1 MIVNERKINFLHL
14 GLYSDSECG
23 IIINVKSSTKKI
35 IIKKK
40 KVEKFAFRSVLKLKM
55 WYNNKCK
62 RKQKT
67 NYEVYKNDKTNF

>member
-55 WYNNKCK
+55 
-62 RKQKT
+62 
-67 NYEVYKNDKTNF
+67 

>member
-23 IIINVKSSTKKI
+23 IIINVKSSTKKNNK
-35 IIKKK
+35 KKK

-55 WYNNKCK
+55 
-62 RKQKT
+62 
-67 NYEVYKNDKTNF
+67 

>member
-14 GLYSDSECG
+14 GLYLDSECG

-40 KVEKFAFRSVLKLKM
+40 VEKFAFRSVLKLKM
-55 WYNNKCK
+55 
-62 RKQKT
+62 
-67 NYEVYKNDKTNF
+67 

>member
-23 IIINVKSSTKKI
+23 IIINVKSSTKKNNN
-35 IIKKK
+35 KK

-55 WYNNKCK
+55 
-62 RKQKT
+62 
-67 NYEVYKNDKTNF
+67 

>member
-23 IIINVKSSTKKI
+23 IIIINVKSSTKKKI
-35 IIKKK
+35 IIKK

-55 WYNNKCK
+55 
-62 RKQKT
+62 
-67 NYEVYKNDKTNF
+67 

>member
-23 IIINVKSSTKKI
+23 IIINVKSSTKKNNNKK
-35 IIKKK
+35 KKK

-55 WYNNKCK
+55 
-62 RKQKT
+62 
-67 NYEVYKNDKTNF
+67 